1 MFMNSHPFREA
12 AMVHDQGVS
21 LTRVPSRDGTE
32 IGYFSSGSGSP
43 LLLVH
48 GSLGDHT
55 RWDALRPHLEPR
67 FTVHAM
73 DRRGRGASGDSPD
86 YQIEREY
93 EDVAAVIDSVAE
105 SSGSP
110 VDVYCS
116 SYGGLCTFGAASM
129 TSNIRRLALYEAW
142 PAVDPQQLAVPSSLL
157 ERVDELLMKGDRE
170 TALMVAYREALGLS
184 VEEFESIRAQPS
196 WPARLAAA
204 HTIPREGRAF
214 GQVAFDP
221 AQARKITVPTLL
233 LIGSESPIWGRQA
246 NEVMAALPNAS
257 IAVLEGQGHVADL
270 IAPELVAE
278 ALIPFLLE

>member
-1 MFMNSHPFREA
+1 
-12 AMVHDQGVS
+12 MVHDQDTL

-32 IGYFSSGSGSP
+32 IGYFSTGTGPP

-55 RWDALRPHLEPR
+55 RWDALRPHLEPH

-86 YQIEREY
+86 YRIEREY
-93 EDVAAVIDSVAE
+93 EDVAAVIDSIAE
-105 SSGSP
+105 SAGTP

-116 SYGGLCTFGAASM
+116 SYGGLCTFGATSM

-142 PAVDPQQLAVPSSLL
+142 PAIDPQQMAESPEQLKQLDDLLA
-157 ERVDELLMKGDRE
+157 KGDRE
-170 TALMVAYREALGLS
+170 AALVFAYRKVLGMSDDQLELLRS
-184 VEEFESIRAQPS
+184 QPA

-204 HTIPREGRAF
+204 HTIPREARAF

-221 AQARKITVPTLL
+221 NQANKITVPTLL
-233 LIGSESPIWGRQA
+233 LIGTESPVWGPQA
-246 NEVMAALPNAS
+246 SEVAAALPDAR

-270 IAPELVAE
+270 MAPELVAG
-278 ALIPFLLE
+278 ALLPFLLE